1 MKERPVIFNGE
12 MVRAI
17 LDGRKTQTRRV
28 MKDQPEPSKT
38 RAGDFWFPSKKL
50 ESMVHVSDFTPG
62 NSPIADSHLFFQEH
76 CCPFGQVGDR
86 LIPAMYIPSL
96 DRRYCAD
103 VFGDIWSRANSG
115 GEWRR
120 LSGSA
125 NSKGY
130 LTVTPASNG
139 KYKTRSVHDLV
150 SEAFLGE
157 RPKGMQIRHLDGF
170 QRNNAPENLDYGTQ
184 EQNWSDRLV
193 NGLSLGEDH
202 HNSKL
207 TTEIVNDIRESRL
220 TQRALSV
227 KYGVSQSTIWSVRN
241 AKTWNENPVANPP
254 NMPRW
259 ASRITLEITAVRV
272 ERLNDISQ
280 EDSQAEGMEL
290 TGWVPSYSN
299 PDNAGFDETFTPYD
313 NFAMLWESIYGEES
327 WSANPWVWVIEFKR
341 VEVRDASK

>member
-1 MKERPVIFNGE
+1 MKERPVIFNSE
-12 MVRAI
+12 MVRAT
-17 LDGRKTQTRRV
+17 LDGRKTQTRRILAV
-28 MKDQPEPSKT
+28 QPESNQFGLLRISDSTK
-38 RAGDFWFPSKKL
+38 RSDIGKYHWA
-50 ESMVHVSDFTPG
+50 ESNATGTHQRS
-62 NSPIADSHLFFQEH
+62 ALFS
-76 CCPFGQVGDR
+76 CPFGQVGDR

-157 RPKGMQIRHLDGF
+157 RPEGMQIRHLDGF

-207 TTEIVNDIRESRL
+207 TTEIVNDIRESQL
-220 TQRALSV
+220 SQRALSV

-241 AKTWNENPVANPP
+241 AKTWNKNPVANPP

-272 ERLNDISQ
+272 ERLNDISE
-280 EDSQAEGMEL
+280 EDAKAEGVKAGVCPGHEHMMHQVAFSEL
-290 TGWVPSYSN
+290 WQ
-299 PDNAGFDETFTPYD
+299 
-313 NFAMLWESIYGEES
+313 SIYGEES
-327 WSANPWVWVIEFKR
+327 WRANPWVWVIEFKQVSAR
-341 VEVRDASK
+341 EVEREA

>member
-17 LDGRKTQTRRV
+17 LSGRKTQTRRV
-28 MKDQPEPSKT
+28 MKPQPV
-38 RAGDFWFPSKKL
+38 L
-50 ESMVHVSDFTPG
+50 EDAFVGGFTKPTWIYKDTATPQG
-62 NSPIADSHLFFQEH
+62 WLMHNM
-76 CCPFGQVGDR
+76 CPFGQIGDR

-125 NSKGY
+125 NIKGY

-207 TTEIVNDIRESRL
+207 TTQIVNDIRESQL
-220 TQRALSV
+220 SQRALSV

-241 AKTWNENPVANPP
+241 AKTWNKNPVANPP

-272 ERLNDISQ
+272 ERLQDIS
-280 EDSQAEGMEL
+280 EADAIAEGGTEHFNIDWF
-290 TGWVPSYSN
+290 GP
-299 PDNAGFDETFTPYD
+299 
-313 NFAMLWESIYGEES
+313 LWASIYGVDS
-327 WSANPWVWVIEFKR
+327 WNANPWVWVIEFRR
-341 VEVRDASK
+341 VGGA

>member
-28 MKDQPEPSKT
+28 INPQPTLSERTGFNWNGAAYGIGSTYRDTVRNFANCFK
-38 RAGDFWFPSKKL
+38 
-50 ESMVHVSDFTPG
+50 V
-62 NSPIADSHLFFQEH
+62 
-76 CCPFGQVGDR
+76 CPFGQVGDR

-139 KYKTRSVHDLV
+139 KYKTRSVHHLV
-150 SEAFLGE
+150 SEDFLGE

-207 TTEIVNDIRESRL
+207 TTEIVNDIRESQL
-220 TQRALSV
+220 SQRALSV

-241 AKTWNENPVANPP
+241 AKTWNKNPVANPP
-254 NMPRW
+254 NMPRK
-259 ASRITLEITAVRV
+259 ACRILLEITAVRV
-272 ERLNDISQ
+272 EHLNDIS
-280 EDSQAEGMEL
+280 DGDAISEGCSTADMKS
-290 TGWVPSYSN
+290 GDCVA
-299 PDNAGFDETFTPYD
+299 DV
-313 NFAMLWESIYGEES
+313 FARLWASIYGEES
-327 WSANPWVWVIEFKR
+327 WRANPWVWVIEFRR
-341 VEVRDASK
+341 VEVGK

>member
-28 MKDQPEPSKT
+28 I
-38 RAGDFWFPSKKL
+38 KL
-50 ESMVHVSDFTPG
+50 SYERGMVNPVIRGRNGEISSISCRLAPT
-62 NSPIADSHLFFQEH
+62 L
-76 CCPFGQVGDR
+76 CPFGQVGDR

-207 TTEIVNDIRESRL
+207 TTEIVNDIRESQL
-220 TQRALSV
+220 SQRALSV

-241 AKTWNENPVANPP
+241 AKTWNKNPVANPP

-272 ERLNDISQ
+272 ERLNDIS
-280 EDSQAEGMEL
+280 DGDAIREGCSIADMKS
-290 TGWVPSYSN
+290 GDCVA
-299 PDNAGFDETFTPYD
+299 DV
-313 NFAMLWESIYGEES
+313 FARLWASIYGAES
-327 WSANPWVWVIEFKR
+327 WRANPWVWVIEFRR
-341 VEVRDASK
+341 VEVEK